1 MNIKLNINSNLKE
14 ELVKEKLKKVL
25 FLSTLKL
32 HELAVINAP
41 VDTGRLKNSII
52 IEPTFFG
59 ATKYDVFDGVDYGIH
74 QEYGTFKMAAH
85 PFMRPA
91 LIQVKNIW
99 VKRFIEKEL
108 GKQ

>member
-1 MNIKLNINSNLKE
+1 MNIKLNINSNLKD

-25 FLSTLKL
+25 FLSTLKM
-32 HELAVINAP
+32 HELAVRYAP
-41 VDTGRLKNSII
+41 VDTGRLRNSINWS
-52 IEPTFFG
+52 PQFFG

-74 QEYGTFKMAAH
+74 NEYGTIRMAAH

-99 VKRFIEKEL
+99 VRRFIEQEL
-108 GKQ
+108 GK